1 MILWK
6 FVTAALFLT
15 CISYA
20 VVLSEEETLYRV
32 TSKRFRFVNFK
43 IELFHALDGKK
54 IVVGYEET
62 REHCLWKCLRSLE
75 CFSAN
80 ICIHVESNG
89 KVWSG
94 YSNSTL
100 VDLTNPQA
108 YNWLKNMIIKVRR

>member
-89 KVWSG
+89 RFGAS
-94 YSNSTL
+94 
-100 VDLTNPQA
+100 
-108 YNWLKNMIIKVRR
+108 